1 MAAIVYSEAS
11 DELTQVRGPGYT
23 PLSPIDDGAR
33 VRVKRFSYTA
43 TGVVADT
50 AVIELVEVPS
60 GAVVID
66 TVLSDVTIAGAGE
79 VAIGYATKSL
89 PTDDNA
95 ATLIAAG
102 AAAAVSAPAARGLEL
117 GEGIQSIIAT
127 VDTAALA
134 ADDTLTGFILY
145 VVNT

>member
-1 MAAIVYSEAS
+1 MASIVYSEVS
-11 DELTQVRGPGYT
+11 DELAQVRGQGHN

-33 VRVKRFSYTA
+33 VRIKRFSYTA
-43 TGVVADT
+43 TGVVADA

-60 GAVVID
+60 GAVIVD
-66 TVLSDVTIAGAGE
+66 TVLSDVTIAGSGE
-79 VAIGYATKSL
+79 VAIGYATKSA

-95 ATLIAAG
+95 TTLIAAG

-127 VDTAALA
+127 VDTADLA
-134 ADDTLTGFILY
+134 AADTLTGFILY